1 MGFLGPPCV
10 PQGCRGIQPASAR
23 GIARN
28 AVRSHAARV
37 AAGGKKTLD
46 RMLSRAGIC
55 SRNEAR
61 AAIRAGRVHCNGRVV
76 QDPDAWVDP
85 VRDRLLFDGR
95 AVQAVRKQVWM
106 LHKPTGFVTT
116 ADDELDRTTVY
127 ALLPPDLPWL
137 APVGRLDRDTS
148 GLLLFTNDSDLAHRI
163 TAPGSKLPKTYQVH
177 CRGRLSD
184 TALQQ
189 LAAGVPLHDGL
200 TLPATVRRIDGDDRS
215 TRIELVI
222 TEGRNRQVRRML
234 LAVGSRVYAL
244 HRSRIGPL
252 SLGELPAGA
261 ARALTPAEL
270 QQLRAAVPALRNA
283 APRAPQ
289 VKPTAAPRRPRT
301 NRGTAR

>member
-1 MGFLGPPCV
+1 
-10 PQGCRGIQPASAR
+10 
-23 GIARN
+23 
-28 AVRSHAARV
+28 V

-46 RMLSRAGIC
+46 RVLSRAGIC

-61 AAIRAGRVHCNGRVV
+61 LAIRAGRVRCNGKLV
-76 QDPDAWVDP
+76 QDPDAWIDP
-85 VRDRLLFDGR
+85 VRDRVSFDGQELR
-95 AVQAVRKQVWM
+95 STARQVWM
-106 LHKPTGFVTT
+106 LHKPTGYVTT
-116 ADDELDRTTVY
+116 AVDELDRTTVY
-127 ALLPPDLPWL
+127 ALLPPGLPWL

-163 TAPGSKLPKTYQVH
+163 TAPDSKLPKTYLAH

-189 LAAGVPLHDGL
+189 LAEGLQLHDGP
-200 TLPATVRRIDGDDRS
+200 TRPATVHRLDGDDRS
-215 TRIELVI
+215 TRIELTI

-252 SLGELPAGA
+252 TLGDLPEGQ
-261 ARALTPAEL
+261 ARALTPDEVR
-270 QQLRAAVPALRNA
+270 QLRAALPAHATGRAL
-283 APRAPQ
+283 APRL
-289 VKPTAAPRRPRT
+289 KPTAGPHPPRT